1 MAAPAVD
8 EATQPAPDGAGERYV
23 DVLIVGAGISGIGA
37 ACHLARSCPG
47 KSVAILER
55 RRAIG
60 GTWDLFRYPGIRS
73 DSDMYTFGFNFRPW
87 IDTKVLA
94 DGPSIREYVRD
105 TAREY
110 GIVDKIRFGVRVTSA
125 SWSSDTDLWTVDTR
139 DEETGETARWTTR
152 FLMACTGYY
161 DYDNGYRPDF
171 PGEDR
176 FQGTVVHPQHWPED
190 LDYRDK
196 KVLIIGS
203 GATAVTMLPAMAAE
217 AAHVTMLQR
226 SPTYIV
232 SLPARDMISAALQRV
247 LPTSAVYK
255 LARMRNIAVQ
265 RAIYGL
271 ARVRPGAVRA
281 LVAKGVKR
289 ELGEQADMR
298 DFTPKYDPW
307 DQRLCVVPD
316 GDLFRALR
324 TGKAEIATDTIDT
337 FTETGVQLASG
348 RHLDADIIVTATG
361 LSVQLLGGAQLDV
374 DGEPV
379 PVAERVTYKGVLLE
393 GVPNAALV
401 FGYIN
406 ASWTLK
412 ADLAAEYTCRLI
424 NHMDS
429 RGATKAVAY
438 ADPDERTDG
447 SVLGALNSGY
457 VQRGNDRLPRQGTRN
472 PWRVTNNYL
481 RDAPMLRR
489 APVDDGILRFST
501 VRAPVAAGR
510 QASR

>member
-1 MAAPAVD
+1 MAAPA
-8 EATQPAPDGAGERYV
+8 PDDIGTPYT

-47 KSVAILER
+47 KSVTIIER

-94 DGPSIREYVRD
+94 DGPAIREYVRD
-105 TAREY
+105 TAREF
-110 GIVDKIRFGVRVTSA
+110 GIQDKIRFGVRVTKA

-139 DEETGETARWTTR
+139 DEGTGETAQWTTR
-152 FLMACTGYY
+152 YLMACTGYY
-161 DYDNGYRPDF
+161 DYDNGYRPNF

-176 FQGTVVHPQHWPED
+176 FQGTLVHPQHWPEN
-190 LDYRDK
+190 LDYRGK
-196 KVLIIGS
+196 KVVIIGS
-203 GATAVTMLPAMAAE
+203 GATAVTLMPAMTQD

-232 SLPARDMISAALQRV
+232 SLPARDKISAALQRV
-247 LPTSAVYK
+247 LPVEVVYK

-265 RAIYGL
+265 RLIYGL
-271 ARVRPGAVRA
+271 AKARPSAVRG
-281 LVAKGVKR
+281 LVARGVKR
-289 ELGEQADMR
+289 ELGEQVDMR

-316 GDLFRALR
+316 GDLFRSLR
-324 TGKAEIATDTIDT
+324 GGKAEIVTDVIDAV
-337 FTETGVQLASG
+337 TETGLRLACG
-348 RHLDADIIVTATG
+348 RHLEADIIVTATG
-361 LSVQLLGGAQLDV
+361 LNVQLLGGATLEV
-374 DGEPV
+374 DGEAV

-393 GVPNAALV
+393 SVPNATLV

-412 ADLAAEYTCRLI
+412 ADIAAEYTCRLI
-424 NHMDS
+424 NYMD
-429 RGATKAVAY
+429 RHGYTRAVAH
-438 ADPDERTDG
+438 APAGEGTDI
-447 SVLGALNSGY
+447 SVMGALQSGY
-457 VQRGNDRLPRQGTRN
+457 VQRGNDRLPRQGTHG

-481 RDAPMLRR
+481 RDVPMLRR
-489 APVDDGILRFST
+489 APIDDGLLEFRTS
-501 VRAPVAAGR
+501 RAPVTAGRAAGR
-510 QASR
+510 